1 MNLNQLTDTQLIQ
14 KINALGEEI
23 LAMSEEHPAFDD
35 ICDQYDAAREELD
48 SRGLW

>member
-14 KINALGEEI
+14 KINVLGEEI
-23 LAMSEEHPAFDD
+23 LATGDDHPAFDE